1 MENASKALLIAG
13 GILIALLVI
22 GALVLMFNQ
31 IGSYQQAQD
40 SNQKDSQLAEFN
52 KDFEKYIDDKGIT
65 GADVISVINKVID
78 YNSKASKGGVSNSV
92 DYEIEMSVI
101 ISGLDTFNSK
111 YAYNNETTYKLF
123 QTDSYT
129 IDSRNSSNTFKNY
142 LDEATRLE
150 ANSGISK
157 DQLKILSGMYD
168 GNINSSRN
176 KIKDKLVELNA
187 DRYNNWN
194 GNSDPKLDTIIKYRQ
209 YWEFK
214 TSKFKPDGDPVYKN
228 GQIQTI
234 NFKFDR

>member
-111 YAYNNETTYKLF
+111 YAYENETYKLF
-123 QTDSYT
+123 KTPTYT
-129 IDSRNSSNTFKNY
+129 IKSINQKKDF
-142 LDEATRLE
+142 DEAKDLE
-150 ANSGISK
+150 DNYGINN

-168 GNINSSRN
+168 SGNKNGSIARMR
-176 KIKDKLVELNA
+176 DKLVELEGN
-187 DRYNNWN
+187 RYNNWN
-194 GNSDPKLDTIIKYRQ
+194 GSSNPKLETIIKYRQ

>member
-78 YNSKASKGGVSNSV
+78 YNNKANKGGVSNSV
-92 DYEIEMSVI
+92 DYEIKMSI
-101 ISGLDTFNSK
+101 TISGLDTFNSK
-111 YAYNNETTYKLF
+111 YAYENETYKLF
-123 QTDSYT
+123 KTQEYIITNTNQLKSDLNKAKDLEDNYG
-129 IDSRNSSNTFKNY
+129 ID
-142 LDEATRLE
+142 
-150 ANSGISK
+150 K

-168 GNINSSRN
+168 RGNKNGSIERMR
-176 KIKDKLVELNA
+176 DKLVELKG

-194 GNSDPKLDTIIKYRQ
+194 GSSDPKLDTIIKYRQ

-234 NFKFDR
+234 KFKFDG